1 MNNQGRVEV
10 SLGDRSYSI
19 HIGRNIIENTYPQ
32 LKALFNK
39 SKVAIITDRNVFDN
53 QYENL
58 RNQLNCL
65 KLSIELLVIEP
76 GEKSKSWGSLQKTLE
91 WLIKKEIGKN
101 DYIIAFGGGVIGD
114 LVGLA
119 ASLLRRGVN
128 LVQIPTTLL
137 SQVDSSI
144 GGKTAINSSEAKN
157 VIGSFYQP
165 KIVLCDISFLKTLD
179 ERQFLSGYSEILKMA
194 MVFDEKFFAYLDE
207 NWKEILDQR
216 DKQITNVVT
225 TSLSL
230 KAMVVEQD
238 EQEKGE
244 RALLNF
250 GHTFGHAFESYF
262 GYSEKLLH
270 GEAVALGMGLAT
282 KLSVTLNL
290 LPNEA
295 REKLVDHCKKVGLPL
310 DIKQLNNEILNLD
323 RIIDFMKQ
331 DKKVVGK
338 NINLILLK
346 GIGKGFIEKSIKF
359 ELIKKF
365 LMETIS

>member
-1 MNNQGRVEV
+1 MNNQGKVEV

-19 HIGRNIIENTYPQ
+19 HIGNNIVKNSNSQ
-32 LKALFNK
+32 LKALFDK

-58 RNQLNCL
+58 RNQLNL
-65 KLSIELLVIEP
+65 LELSIELLVIEP
-76 GEKSKSWGSLQKTLE
+76 GEKSKSWDSLQKTLE
-91 WLIKKEIGKN
+91 WLIKKEIGKK

-179 ERQFLSGYSEILKMA
+179 KRQFLSGYSEILKMA
-194 MVFDEKFFAYLDE
+194 MVFDKKFFAYLDK

-216 DKQITNVVT
+216 EKQITKVLT
-225 TSLSL
+225 TSLAL

-238 EQEKGE
+238 EQETGE

-270 GEAVALGMGLAT
+270 GEAVALGMVLAT
-282 KLSVTLNL
+282 QLSVNLNL
-290 LPNEA
+290 LSPEV

-310 DIKQLNNEILNLD
+310 DISQINNESLNID
-323 RIIDFMKQ
+323 KIIDFMKQ

-338 NINLILLK
+338 NISLILLK
-346 GIGKGFIEKSIKF
+346 GVGKGFIEKNVKF

-365 LMETIS
+365 LSGTIS

>member
-1 MNNQGRVEV
+1 MSDQETVSV
-10 SLGDRSYSI
+10 SLGDRSYNI
-19 HIGRNIIENTYPQ
+19 HVGREIIRNNSTQ
-32 LKALFNK
+32 LKKLFYK
-39 SKVAIITDRNVFDN
+39 RKVAIITDRNVFDH

-58 RNQLNCL
+58 RNQLSSMD
-65 KLSIELLVIEP
+65 LSVELLVIEP
-76 GEKSKSWGSLQKTLE
+76 GEKTKNWNSLKKTLD
-91 WLIKKEIGKN
+91 WLIKKQISKQ
-101 DYIIAFGGGVIGD
+101 DYVVAFGGGVIGD

-137 SQVDSSI
+137 AQVDSSI

-165 KIVLCDISFLKTLD
+165 KIVFCDSSFLQTLD
-179 ERQFLSGYSEILKMA
+179 RRQFLSGYSEILKMA
-194 MVFDEKFFAYLDE
+194 MVFDKKFFEYLDE
-207 NWKEILDQR
+207 NWMLILEQR
-216 DKQITNVVT
+216 QEQIKQVVT
-225 TSLSL
+225 TSLKL
-230 KAMVVEQD
+230 KSMVVEKD
-238 EQEKGE
+238 EKEEDE

-270 GEAVALGMGLAT
+270 GEAVGLGMVLAT
-282 KLSVTLNL
+282 QLSVNL
-290 LPNEA
+290 KFLHFEV
-295 REKLVDHCKKVGLPL
+295 REKLVEHCKRVGLPL
-310 DIKQLNNEILNLD
+310 NINQINNEVLNLD
-323 RIIDFMKQ
+323 NIIEFMKQ

-346 GIGKGFIEKSIKF
+346 GIGKGFIKKSINF

-365 LMETIS
+365 LSETIS

>member
-1 MNNQGRVEV
+1 MYNQGRVQV
-10 SLGDRSYSI
+10 SLGDRSYNI
-19 HIGRNIIENTYPQ
+19 HIGRNIVENSISQ
-32 LKALFNK
+32 LKALFNE

-58 RNQLNCL
+58 RNQLNSL
-65 KLSIELLVIEP
+65 DLSIELLVIEP
-76 GEKSKSWGSLQKTLE
+76 GEKSKSWNSLQKTLE
-91 WLIKKEIGKN
+91 WLIKKEIGKK

-144 GGKTAINSSEAKN
+144 GGKTAINSNEAKN

-179 ERQFLSGYSEILKMA
+179 KRQFLSGYSEILKMA
-194 MVFDEKFFAYLDE
+194 MVFDKKFFAYLDE
-207 NWKEILDQR
+207 NWKKILDQR
-216 DKQITNVVT
+216 DQQITNVVT

-238 EQEKGE
+238 EQEEGT

-270 GEAVALGMGLAT
+270 GEAVSIGMLLAT
-282 KLSVTLNL
+282 QLSVNL
-290 LPNEA
+290 KLLSCED

-310 DIKQLNNEILNLD
+310 EINHISNEILN
-323 RIIDFMKQ
+323 IDKILGFMKQ

-346 GIGKGFIEKSIKF
+346 GLGKGFIEKDVNF

-365 LMETIS
+365 LTETIS